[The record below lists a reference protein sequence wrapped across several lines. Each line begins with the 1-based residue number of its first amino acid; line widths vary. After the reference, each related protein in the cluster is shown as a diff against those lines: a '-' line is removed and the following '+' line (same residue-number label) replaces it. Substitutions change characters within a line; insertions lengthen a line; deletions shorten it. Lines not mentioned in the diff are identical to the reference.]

1 MAQTTLEG
9 LANALGLTFR
19 GDGSVVVDHIASLG
33 DASPSAL
40 TFLADRKYQRHL
52 QETRAG
58 VVVLHPDMADASPVP
73 VLLSKN
79 PHYAFARAASILHP
93 PVTGDGQVHPTAW
106 VAPDAHIGQRV
117 TVGPHASIGGGA
129 EIDDDVIIGPSSVVG
144 NHVRIGRGTR
154 LVARVTVWDGC
165 VIGARCLLHP
175 GAVIGADGFGYANDE
190 GRWSKVPQIG
200 VVRLGDDV
208 DVGCNTT
215 IDRGAIGDT
224 LIGNGV
230 KLDNLVQ
237 IGHNVEIGEHTIIV
251 ACSGIAGS
259 TRIGRHCAIG
269 GAVGMAGHL
278 NIADGVQLT
287 GMTQV
292 TKSLNEPG
300 LYSSGTGVEPNRQWR
315 RNAAR
320 FHQLDGMAKRL
331 KRLEKQLAA
340 QDMSDTDAD
349 ET

>member
-19 GDGSVVVDHIASLG
+19 GDGSATVDHVASLG
-33 DASPSAL
+33 AADPNSLS
-40 TFLADRKYQRHL
+40 FLADPKHRKHL
-52 QETRAG
+52 ERTRAG
-58 VVVLHPDMADASPVP
+58 IVVLHPDMADASPVP
-73 VLLSKN
+73 VLLSRN
-79 PHYAFARAASILHP
+79 PHYAFARAASIVHP
-93 PVTGDGQVHPTAW
+93 QPRGDGLVHPTAW
-106 VAPDAHIGQRV
+106 VHPDAQLGAHVSI
-117 TVGPHASIGGGA
+117 GPHASVGA
-129 EIDDDVIIGPSSVVG
+129 DCRLADNVIVGPGSVLGDGV
-144 NHVRIGRGTR
+144 HIGRGSR

-165 VIGARCLLHP
+165 VIGERCLLHP

-190 GRWSKVPQIG
+190 GRWSKVPQVG
-200 VVRLGDDV
+200 VVRLGNDV

-251 ACSGIAGS
+251 ACSGVAGS

-269 GAVGMAGHL
+269 GAVGMAGHI
-278 NIADGVQLT
+278 NIADGVQIT

-300 LYSSGTGVEPNRQWR
+300 LYSSGTGVEPNRKWR

-320 FHQLDGMAKRL
+320 FHQLDDMARRL
-331 KRLEKQLAA
+331 RRLEQQLAA
-340 QDMSDTDAD
+340 RAAEQAD
-349 ET
+349 SSES

>member
-19 GDGSVVVDHIASLG
+19 GDGSVIVDHVASLG
-33 DASPSAL
+33 DADPRSLS
-40 TFLADRKYQRHL
+40 FLADPKHRKHL
-52 QETRAG
+52 EQTRAG
-58 VVVLHPDMADASPVP
+58 IVVLHPDMADSSPVP

-79 PHYAFARAASILHP
+79 PHYAFARAASIVHP
-93 PVTGDGQVHPTAW
+93 PPDGDGQVHPTAW
-106 VAPDAHIGQRV
+106 VHPEARLGRNVSI
-117 TVGPHASIGGGA
+117 GPHASVDAGCRLA
-129 EIDDDVIIGPSSVVG
+129 DDVIVGPGSILGKGVQV
-144 NHVRIGRGTR
+144 GRGSR

-165 VIGARCLLHP
+165 IIGQRCLLHP

-190 GRWSKVPQIG
+190 GRWSKVPQVG
-200 VVRLGDDV
+200 VVRLGNDV

-237 IGHNVEIGEHTIIV
+237 IGHNVEIGEHTIVV

-269 GAVGMAGHL
+269 GAVGMAGHIS
-278 NIADGVQLT
+278 IADGVQIT

-320 FHQLDGMAKRL
+320 FHQLDAMAKRL
-331 KRLEKQLAA
+331 RQLEQQLAA
-340 QDMSDTDAD
+340 RGD
-349 ET
+349 EQRDSSES